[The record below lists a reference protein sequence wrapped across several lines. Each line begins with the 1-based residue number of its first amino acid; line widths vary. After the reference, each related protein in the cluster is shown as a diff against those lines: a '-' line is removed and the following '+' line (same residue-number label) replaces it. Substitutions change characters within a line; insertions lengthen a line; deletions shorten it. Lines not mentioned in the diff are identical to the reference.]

1 MRTLPSPVP
10 PAIAGRLP
18 RIAGPGQAAHL
29 ADHARGRPGRCSRCT
44 SEQHGSRHG
53 ALGHRDWSLHSRPS
67 AQTRGQGDANGRGML
82 RADRRH
88 PVKAPDAP
96 GRLTVRQSSR
106 AVAEL
111 ALLLSPQHV
120 VMPEGS
126 CTQVWWL
133 SDVST
138 PMAPRTPG
146 TRTGTGEALPTRP
159 ASPGRCSQCCF
170 PSPWESGT
178 NYRPFGS
185 PPTTQSV
192 RAQCAS
198 QSHALHTLIRRPE
211 AGSRP
216 GTRSRRPRRP
226 TRGRGGSPMS
236 AARRCP
242 AGPGREP
249 GRTPQPR

>member
-10 PAIAGRLP
+10 PAIAGRPP
-18 RIAGPGQAAHL
+18 RIAGPGPSPSARSCAGKARPVLAMHQLTAWQQAWGAGSSGLVPAQQTKRTNPRSRRCHWSRD
-29 ADHARGRPGRCSRCT
+29 APRRPPSPCQGPRRAGAPHCPSIFASRRRAGPAVVAPAPDHARG
-44 SEQHGSRHG
+44 E
-53 ALGHRDWSLHSRPS
+53 LH
-67 AQTRGQGDANGRGML
+67 AG
-82 RADRRH
+82 
-88 PVKAPDAP
+88 
-96 GRLTVRQSSR
+96 
-106 AVAEL
+106 
-111 ALLLSPQHV
+111 
-120 VMPEGS
+120 
-126 CTQVWWL
+126 WWL
-133 SDVST
+133 PDVST

-192 RAQCAS
+192 RAQCAA

-236 AARRCP
+236 AARRCL
-242 AGPGREP
+242 AWPGREP